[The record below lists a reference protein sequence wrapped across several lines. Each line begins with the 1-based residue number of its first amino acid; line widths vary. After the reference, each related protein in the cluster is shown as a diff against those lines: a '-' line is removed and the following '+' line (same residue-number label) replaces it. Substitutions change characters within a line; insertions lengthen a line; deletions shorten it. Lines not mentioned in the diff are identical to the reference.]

1 MLKQLSIVNKIY
13 QAFRLNI
20 KQLLIKTAVISMILK
35 HIKIRLTYYESVLT
49 WSQNTRSLKKIV
61 GNFSKC
67 YRMPFRQSSE
77 NSSDVLNWLPMHHL
91 PFLNGIP

>member
-35 HIKIRLTYYESVLT
+35 HIKIRLTYYQSVLT
-49 WSQNTRSLKKIV
+49 WSQNTRFLKKIV

-77 NSSDVLNWLPMHHL
+77 NSSDVLH
-91 PFLNGIP
+91 

>member
-35 HIKIRLTYYESVLT
+35 HIKIRLTYYQSVLT
-49 WSQNTRSLKKIV
+49 WSQNTRSLKKKKG

-77 NSSDVLNWLPMHHL
+77 NSSDVLH
-91 PFLNGIP
+91 

>member
-35 HIKIRLTYYESVLT
+35 HIEIRLTYY
-49 WSQNTRSLKKIV
+49 
-61 GNFSKC
+61 
-67 YRMPFRQSSE
+67 
-77 NSSDVLNWLPMHHL
+77 
-91 PFLNGIP
+91 

>member
-20 KQLLIKTAVISMILK
+20 NLIKTAVISMILK
-35 HIKIRLTYYESVLT
+35 HIKIRLTYYQSVLT

-77 NSSDVLNWLPMHHL
+77 NSSDVLH
-91 PFLNGIP
+91 

>member
-20 KQLLIKTAVISMILK
+20 NLIKTAVISMILK
-35 HIKIRLTYYESVLT
+35 HIKIRFTYYQSVLT

-67 YRMPFRQSSE
+67 YIMPFRQSSE
-77 NSSDVLNWLPMHHL
+77 NSSDVLH
-91 PFLNGIP
+91 